1 MSKTERPE
9 AAHPAIASAGATDLT
24 GSENLPRFIGWLCV
38 ECRRC
43 GHRCVFEAGS
53 PPTARPPERLARSL
67 VCRRCGARSAKVHRA
82 PSPRDAQRWRLD
94 R

>member
-1 MSKTERPE
+1 MAKIEPPPE
-9 AAHPAIASAGATDLT
+9 VRAQPTLPPARHEDLA
-24 GSENLPRFIGWLCV
+24 RFIGWLCV

-53 PPTARPPERLARSL
+53 PPTAQPPERLARAL
-67 VCRRCGARSAKVHRA
+67 VCRRCGERSPKVHRA